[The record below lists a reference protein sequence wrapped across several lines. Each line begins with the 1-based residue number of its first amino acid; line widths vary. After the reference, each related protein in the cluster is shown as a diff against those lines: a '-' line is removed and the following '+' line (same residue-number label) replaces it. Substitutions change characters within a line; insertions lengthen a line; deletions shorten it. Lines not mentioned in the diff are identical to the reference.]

1 MPYMGTTESP
11 VSQPLR
17 RGSGRPP
24 KQRSD
29 EALAVSPPEPPSGS
43 NGDAPL
49 RVAATTNAHVPP
61 LGSSSD
67 RPLEVP
73 FNEEKEE
80 RETKLKLNPLS
91 RLDEPPTLLVRNLLS
106 SRNDVDYMVNQANIT
121 FKYLQG
127 VGANYGSFYKVITGY
142 IEHRFYSQD
151 AEREENMLSLSAW
164 QKNYENAILGA
175 NEAERVIL
183 RTQGERE
190 KVKEKEEAVKRQ
202 IEDLKQVLA
211 HYENE
216 KERLKHDEV
225 KYKEAHEVAKVRM
238 QELGT

>member
-1 MPYMGTTESP
+1 
-11 VSQPLR
+11 
-17 RGSGRPP
+17 
-24 KQRSD
+24 
-29 EALAVSPPEPPSGS
+29 
-43 NGDAPL
+43 
-49 RVAATTNAHVPP
+49 
-61 LGSSSD
+61 
-67 RPLEVP
+67 
-73 FNEEKEE
+73 
-80 RETKLKLNPLS
+80 
-91 RLDEPPTLLVRNLLS
+91 
-106 SRNDVDYMVNQANIT
+106 MVNQANIT

-164 QKNYENAILGA
+164 QKNYENAILSA

-183 RTQGERE
+183 RTEGERE
-190 KVKEKEEAVKRQ
+190 KVKEKEEVVKRQ

-238 QELGT
+238 QELGTQLKEAQAKQREIDRGGCSLVYGGPREPPCVVNVNLKTNDWFFCTC